1 MEQGF
6 PEIHVVDRCFPV
18 LRTIF
23 CLIVGFKVKAHKI
36 RHVGEIMRT
45 HLLLFRLVIHPFVE
59 NAARQ
64 DEIVDLSPQ
73 EKLRPE
79 GIGFRVILVI

>member
-1 MEQGF
+1 MDITLNAIAFRNGTPFNAKLNLTQRDDGTW
-6 PEIHVVDRCFPV
+6 HA
-18 LRTIF
+18 TN
-23 CLIVGFKVKAHKI
+23 
-36 RHVGEIMRT
+36 VGEIMRT